1 MTSQRVAAPQK
12 KPPLYRNGTF
22 LKWAAQLGV
31 LVGVIA
37 LFWILGS
44 QAASNLAAQGR
55 AFTWDFLTDPPGIQ
69 LGEGI
74 FIRPDTG
81 LEAFAT
87 GIVNMLRITVS
98 GIIAAT
104 FIGVIVGVSRL
115 SSNWLLS
122 KLATFFVESIR
133 NVPLLVLIVFFFFVC
148 ALFFPELPNEA
159 TGPVGLVF
167 SRAGI
172 SIPWLFPTDT
182 FWQWAAFLA
191 LGVVA
196 ARYVF
201 KRRDKIREQTG
212 REAHAFRYAALAFLA
227 TAAIGWFAHP
237 IAGAIGW
244 IWVLFGGIIEA
255 IPRLGWQLVFAAV
268 TAFLAG
274 RWIQR
279 FLDSLR
285 SPAGLA
291 KLTDDDYFR
300 IGLAGFIGVVGA
312 AAFVLLPSITGL
324 ITDVSVF
331 VFDFLDQK
339 FDFLRTGSPLRFD
352 LPEVVKPGN
361 FASIGPQGMT
371 LTPAFFGVWVGVT
384 LFTAAYIGEIV
395 RGGVLAVPKGQ
406 TEAAMALGLKR
417 SRMLRMVVLPQAF
430 RIILPPIGNQ
440 YLNLAKNTSLGIAV
454 GYAEIVAVG
463 STISNQTGQA
473 LQVTIVWMSFY
484 LVVSLTLSAIV
495 NYYNRKL
502 KLVER

>member
-1 MTSQRVAAPQK
+1 MTTERVAAPQT

-22 LKWAAQLGV
+22 LKWAAQIGV
-31 LVGVIA
+31 FAGVVA
-37 LFWILGS
+37 LFWILLS
-44 QAASNLAAQGR
+44 HASTNLEAQGR
-55 AFTWDFLTDPPGIQ
+55 EFTWTFLTDPPGIQ

-74 FIRPDTG
+74 FIRPETG

-104 FIGVIVGVSRL
+104 IIGVIVGVSRL
-115 SSNWLLS
+115 SSNWILS
-122 KLATFFVESIR
+122 KLATVFVESIR

-148 ALFFPELPNEA
+148 TLFFPELADEA
-159 TGPVGLVF
+159 TGPVPIVF

-182 FWQWAAFLA
+182 FWQWVAFLA
-191 LGVVA
+191 LGAVA
-196 ARYVF
+196 ARVTY
-201 KRRDKIREQTG
+201 RSRDRIREQTG
-212 REAHAFRYAALAFLA
+212 QEAHAFRYAGLVFLA
-227 TAAIGWFAHP
+227 VALVGWFAHP
-237 IAGAIGW
+237 LAGAIGW
-244 IWVLFGGIIEA
+244 VWQLLGA
-255 IPRLGWQLVFAAV
+255 IVDAVPTLGWQLLLAAV
-268 TAFLAG
+268 CVYLAV
-274 RWIQR
+274 RWIR
-279 FLDSLR
+279 NFLDSLR

-300 IGLAGFIGVVGA
+300 IGLAGFVGAVGA
-312 AAFVLLPSITGL
+312 AVFLFLPSITNL

-331 VFDFLDQK
+331 VLDFLDQK
-339 FDFLRTGSPLRFD
+339 FDFLRTGMPLRFD

-361 FASIGPQGMT
+361 FAAIGPQGMT
-371 LTPAFFGVWVGVT
+371 LTPAFFGLWVAVT

-417 SRMLRMVVLPQAF
+417 SRMLRLVILPQAF

-440 YLNLAKNTSLGIAV
+440 YLNLAKNTSLGIAIA
-454 GYAEIVAVG
+454 YAEIVAVG

-473 LQVTIVWMSFY
+473 LQVTIVWMAFY
-484 LVVSLTLSAIV
+484 LTVSLTLSAIV

-502 KLVER
+502 RLVER

>member
-1 MTSQRVAAPQK
+1 MTTERVAAAQR

-22 LKWAAQLGV
+22 LKWAAQIGIFFGV
-31 LVGVIA
+31 LA

-44 QAASNLAAQGR
+44 QAASNLQAQGR

-69 LGEGI
+69 LSEGI
-74 FIRPDTG
+74 FLRPDTG

-87 GIVNMLRITVS
+87 GIVNMFRITFS

-104 FIGVIVGVSRL
+104 VIGVVVGVSRL

-122 KLATFFVESIR
+122 KLATVFVESIR

-148 ALFFPELPNEA
+148 ALFFPEIANEES
-159 TGPVGLVF
+159 GPVLLIF

-172 SIPWLFPTDT
+172 SIPWFFPTAT
-182 FWQWAAFLA
+182 FWQWMAFVA
-191 LGVVA
+191 VGVLA
-196 ARYVF
+196 ARYVY
-201 KRRDKIREQTG
+201 KLRDKIREQTG
-212 REAHAFRYAALAFLA
+212 RDAHAFRF
-227 TAAIGWFAHP
+227 AILTFIGVTVVGWFAHP

-244 IWVLFGGIIEA
+244 IWQLLGAIVDA
-255 IPRLGWQLVFAAV
+255 IPLLGWQLLFAAASV
-268 TAFLAG
+268 FVAV
-274 RWIQR
+274 RWIR
-279 FLDSLR
+279 GFLDSMR
-285 SPAGLA
+285 TPAGLA
-291 KLTDDDYFR
+291 KLSDDDYFR
-300 IGLAGFIGVVGA
+300 MALAGLVGA
-312 AAFVLLPSITGL
+312 IGAALFLFVPGVATVITDASSFVL
-324 ITDVSVF
+324 
-331 VFDFLDQK
+331 DFFDQK

-352 LPEVVKPGN
+352 MPEVVKPGN
-361 FASIGPQGMT
+361 FAAIGPQGMT

-406 TEAAMALGLKR
+406 TEAAMAVGLRR
-417 SRMLRMVVLPQAF
+417 SQMLRMIILPQAF

-454 GYAEIVAVG
+454 AYPEIVAVG
-463 STISNQTGQA
+463 STIQNQTGQA
-473 LQVTIVWMSFY
+473 LQVVVLWMAFY
-484 LVVSLTLSAIV
+484 LTVSLSLSAVV